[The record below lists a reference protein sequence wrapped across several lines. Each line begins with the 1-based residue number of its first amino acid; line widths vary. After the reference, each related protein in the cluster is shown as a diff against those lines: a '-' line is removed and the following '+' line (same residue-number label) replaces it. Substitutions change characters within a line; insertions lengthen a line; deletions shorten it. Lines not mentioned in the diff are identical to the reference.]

1 MNYCID
7 DVLDRFKKPK
17 QKKEQSKK
25 QKEEETSSDTV
36 SVTELKGV
44 QEAIDAVDELTSRME
59 NGEEVSDKEVDVVVE
74 KSNEVTKSII
84 RDNKKSH
91 PQQQSNNQKDS
102 MNRKEESQSKKV
114 GKKKKEKESD
124 DCLSIII
131 DFD

>member
-17 QKKEQSKK
+17 QKKEHSKK
-25 QKEEETSSDTV
+25 QKEEKASSDTV

-44 QEAIDAVDELTSRME
+44 QEAIDAVDELTARIE
-59 NGEEVSDKEVDVVVE
+59 EGEEVSNKEVDEVVE
-74 KSNEVTKSII
+74 KSNAATKSII

-91 PQQQSNNQKDS
+91 PQQQSNNQKNS
-102 MNRKEESQSKKV
+102 MNRKGESQSKKDE
-114 GKKKKEKESD
+114 KKKKEKESED
-124 DCLSIII
+124 YLSIII